1 MLSLRLFRP
10 TRRCSSSSRCTT
22 RDYWLGQHIDADPI
36 KDEVRLEVSGIRHRS
51 LGDVARRMRQPL
63 DQMESGGVAAA
74 GFAIV
79 GEFGRPQAR
88 IGTA

>member
-1 MLSLRLFRP
+1 MRLFTP

-22 RDYWLGQHIDADPI
+22 RDYWLGQHKDADPI
-36 KDEVRLEVSGIRHRS
+36 KHEVRLEVSGIRHGS
-51 LGDVARRMRQPL
+51 SGDVARRMRQQL
-63 DQMESGGVAAA
+63 DQMKSGGVAAA
-74 GFAIV
+74 GSAIV